1 MSKMQGIDVS
11 IYQGAIDWQ
20 KVKAA
25 GIDFA
30 IVRAG
35 YGRDFPGQDDP
46 NFSTNVAGAQAA
58 GLHVGAYHYSYAK
71 TPEMA
76 ADEAAF
82 FLRLI
87 KGLKLDMPVYFDIED
102 ASQKGLGKTLITEI
116 VKAFCS
122 AVEAA
127 GYYTGIYANLDWLNN
142 RLDMSNLPYTAWLAQ
157 WTSKPTYKGKFDM
170 WQYTSDGSVDGIG
183 GRVDRNE
190 CYIDFPAI
198 IKKAG
203 LNGFGAQEEAPAQEN
218 TPVARLHCQ
227 CGDLLNTVPCKNVD
241 GTMYIPAR
249 AAFETYGYGVEWDG
263 KNIDISPVKK
273 EA

>member
-11 IYQGAIDWQ
+11 IYQGAIDWT

-46 NFSTNVAGAQAA
+46 NFQANVAGAQAA

-82 FLRLI
+82 CLRLI
-87 KGLKLDMPVYFDIED
+87 RGLKLDMPVYFDIED
-102 ASQKGLGKTLITEI
+102 PKQKNLGKALITEI
-116 VKAFCS
+116 AKAFCS
-122 AVEAA
+122 VVEAA
-127 GYYTGIYANLDWLNN
+127 GYYAGIYANLDWLNN
-142 RLDMSNLPYTAWLAQ
+142 RLDMSKLPYTVWLAQ
-157 WTSKPTYKGKFDM
+157 WASKPTYKGKFDM
-170 WQYTSDGSVDGIG
+170 WQYTSDGSVDGIK

-190 CYIDFPAI
+190 CYVDFPGI
-198 IKKAG
+198 IREKG
-203 LNGFGAQEEAPAQEN
+203 LNGVSKEVIGQEGS
-218 TPVARLHCQ
+218 PVARLRCQ
-227 CGDLLNTVPCKNVD
+227 CGDLLNAVPCKNVN

-249 AAFETYGYGVEWDG
+249 LAFETYGYNVEWDG